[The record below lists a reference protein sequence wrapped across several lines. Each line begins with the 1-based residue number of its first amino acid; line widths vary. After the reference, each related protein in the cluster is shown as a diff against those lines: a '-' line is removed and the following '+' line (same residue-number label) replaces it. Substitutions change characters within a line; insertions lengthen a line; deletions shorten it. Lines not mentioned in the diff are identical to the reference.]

1 MDLKLKVV
9 QLKPYNQ
16 YVLLDEA
23 SQKTFSL
30 VLEFYG
36 VKSPQIND
44 FLVLN
49 EKLLDQNF
57 EGYCE
62 PYAFTPLEDSDEI
75 RDESELSGLICSG
88 EKYVLKR
95 VYG

>member
-36 VKSPQIND
+36 VRSPQIND
-44 FLVLN
+44 ILVLN

-62 PYAFTPLEDSDEI
+62 PYAFAPLEDGDKI
-75 RDESELSGLICSG
+75 RDKSELSGLICSG
-88 EKYVLKR
+88 EKYILKR
-95 VYG
+95 IYG